1 MYAKGRIES
10 PAAAQRR
17 EHRRSAGVAAG
28 RGLRLQ
34 HLPCRFSLPPKT
46 GTALCAQRRTGS
58 HMSLNVPRRWVV
70 FNVLLGTLTVSLS
83 NSSLNPALPT
93 FMEAFQVGPLL
104 ATWIVAGFMTSM
116 GMTMPLTSFLSQ
128 RIGRKRLYLWGV
140 ALFIGGS
147 LLGALAN
154 SIALVITA
162 RVVQGIA
169 SGLMI
174 PLSLAIIFSVYEKHE
189 RGRMTGLWS
198 AAVMLAPALGPL
210 CGSLMLEW
218 FSWRS
223 LFLMNVPIGLL
234 ALLLGVG
241 MLPDSEPVER
251 KPFDLIGYLLVASG
265 IGLLM
270 IAISRMHHA
279 QALLDPFNQGMV
291 LVAVACLIAFVRV
304 ELSRKAPLLNLRLF
318 NLRGYRLSVIV
329 AVVQSVGMFECLV
342 LLPLLVQTVLGYN
355 PIWTGLALL
364 CTAAFASLFGQWGG
378 KALDRHGPRTV
389 VAIGLLLTGAST
401 LALGMLKADT
411 AIGVLFVLMM
421 IRGAGLG
428 LSYMPVTT
436 AGLNALPEPMVTQ
449 GAAMNNISR
458 RLVASLA
465 IVIASLWLEFR
476 LNTAGPAATPSAIN
490 EVFIATGLL
499 ILLALPCA
507 WRFPLN
513 DERTEAQPGAVEP
526 R

>member
-1 MYAKGRIES
+1 
-10 PAAAQRR
+10 
-17 EHRRSAGVAAG
+17 
-28 RGLRLQ
+28 
-34 HLPCRFSLPPKT
+34 
-46 GTALCAQRRTGS
+46 
-58 HMSLNVPRRWVV
+58 MSRRWVV

-83 NSSLNPALPT
+83 NSSLNPALPA
-93 FMEAFQVGPLL
+93 FMSVFGIGPLL

-128 RIGRKRLYLWGV
+128 RLGRKRLYLGGV
-140 ALFIGGS
+140 ALFVGAS
-147 LLGALAN
+147 LLGAVAD
-154 SIALVITA
+154 SISLVITA

-174 PLSLAIIFSVYEKHE
+174 PLSLAIIFSVYAKPE
-189 RGRMTGLWS
+189 RGRVTGLWS

-210 CGSLMLEW
+210 CGSLLLEW

-234 ALLLGVG
+234 ALVLGVVV
-241 MLPDSEPVER
+241 LPDSEPAER
-251 KPFDLIGYLLVASG
+251 QPFDLAGYLLIAAG

-270 IAISRMHHA
+270 VSISGLRHA
-279 QALLDPFNQGMV
+279 TTLLDPLDLALLLAG
-291 LVAVACLIAFVRV
+291 LGCLAAFVRV
-304 ELSRKAPLLNLRLF
+304 ELSRKAPLLNLRIF
-318 NLRGYRLSVIV
+318 ALRGYRLSVVI

-342 LLPLLVQTVLGYN
+342 LLPLLVQVVLGYSA
-355 PIWTGLALL
+355 IWTGLALL
-364 CTAAFASLFGQWGG
+364 CTAAFASLFGQMGG
-378 KALDRHGPRTV
+378 RILDRHGPRAV
-389 VAIGLLLTGAST
+389 VACGLLLTGLST
-401 LALGMLKADT
+401 LALGLLKADA
-411 AIGVLFVLMM
+411 AIAVVFGLMM
-421 IRGAGLG
+421 VRGAGLG

-465 IVIASLWLEFR
+465 IVIASLWLEWR
-476 LNTAGPAATPSAIN
+476 VGAAGEATSPAAIS
-490 EVFIATGLL
+490 EVFIATGIL

-507 WRFPLN
+507 WRFPLH
-513 DERTEAQPGAVEP
+513 DETAEAQPGVVEQ

>member
-1 MYAKGRIES
+1 M
-10 PAAAQRR
+10 
-17 EHRRSAGVAAG
+17 
-28 RGLRLQ
+28 
-34 HLPCRFSLPPKT
+34 RF
-46 GTALCAQRRTGS
+46 A
-58 HMSLNVPRRWVV
+58 VPRRWVV

-83 NSSLNPALPT
+83 NSSLNPALPM
-93 FMEAFQVGPLL
+93 FMNVFGIGPLL

-128 RIGRKRLYLWGV
+128 RLGRKRLYLWGV
-140 ALFIGGS
+140 ALFVGAS
-147 LLGALAN
+147 LLGAVAN
-154 SIALVITA
+154 SISLVITA

-174 PLSLAIIFSVYEKHE
+174 PLSLAIIFSVYAKPE
-189 RGRMTGLWS
+189 RGRVTGLWS

-210 CGSLMLEW
+210 CGSLLLEW

-234 ALLLGVG
+234 ALVLGMVV
-241 MLPDSEPVER
+241 LPDSEPAER
-251 KPFDLIGYLLVASG
+251 QPFDLAGYLLIAAG

-270 IAISRMHHA
+270 VSISGLRHA
-279 QALLDPFNQGMV
+279 STLLDPLDLGMLLAGLLC
-291 LVAVACLIAFVRV
+291 LVAFVRV
-304 ELSRKAPLLNLRLF
+304 ELSRQAPLLNLRIF
-318 NLRGYRLSVIV
+318 ALRGYRLSVVI

-342 LLPLLVQTVLGYN
+342 LLPLLVQVVLGYSA
-355 PIWTGLALL
+355 IWTGLALL
-364 CTAAFASLFGQWGG
+364 CTAAFASLFGQMGG
-378 KALDRHGPRTV
+378 RILDRHGPRTV
-389 VAIGLLLTGAST
+389 VACGLLLTGLST
-401 LALGMLKADT
+401 LALGLLKADA
-411 AIGVLFVLMM
+411 AIAVVFALMM
-421 IRGAGLG
+421 VRGAGLG

-465 IVIASLWLEFR
+465 IVIASLWLEWR
-476 LNTAGPAATPSAIN
+476 MGPAGQAASPAAIS
-490 EVFIATGLL
+490 EVFIATGIL

-507 WRFPLN
+507 WRFPQH
-513 DERTEAQPGAVEP
+513 DETAEARPAAVEQ

>member
-1 MYAKGRIES
+1 
-10 PAAAQRR
+10 
-17 EHRRSAGVAAG
+17 
-28 RGLRLQ
+28 
-34 HLPCRFSLPPKT
+34 
-46 GTALCAQRRTGS
+46 
-58 HMSLNVPRRWVV
+58 MSRRWVV

-83 NSSLNPALPT
+83 NSSLNPALPA
-93 FMEAFQVGPLL
+93 FMSVFGIGPLL

-128 RIGRKRLYLWGV
+128 RLGRKRLYLGGV
-140 ALFIGGS
+140 ALFVGAS
-147 LLGALAN
+147 LLGAVAD
-154 SIALVITA
+154 SISLVITA

-174 PLSLAIIFSVYEKHE
+174 PLSLAIIFSVYAKPE
-189 RGRMTGLWS
+189 RGRVTGLWS

-210 CGSLMLEW
+210 CGSLLLEW

-234 ALLLGVG
+234 ALVLGVVV
-241 MLPDSEPVER
+241 LPDSEPAER
-251 KPFDLIGYLLVASG
+251 QPFDLAGYLLIAAG

-270 IAISRMHHA
+270 VSISGLRHA
-279 QALLDPFNQGMV
+279 TTLLDPLDLG
-291 LVAVACLIAFVRV
+291 LLLAGLGCLAAFVRV
-304 ELSRKAPLLNLRLF
+304 ELSRKAPLLNLRIF
-318 NLRGYRLSVIV
+318 ALRGYRLSVVI

-342 LLPLLVQTVLGYN
+342 LLPLLVQVVLGYSA
-355 PIWTGLALL
+355 IWTGLALL
-364 CTAAFASLFGQWGG
+364 CTAAFASLFGQMGG
-378 KALDRHGPRTV
+378 RILDRHGPRTV
-389 VAIGLLLTGAST
+389 VTCGLLLTGLST
-401 LALGMLKADT
+401 LALGLLKAD
-411 AIGVLFVLMM
+411 AEIAVVFGLMM
-421 IRGAGLG
+421 VRGAGLG

-465 IVIASLWLEFR
+465 IVIASLWLEWR
-476 LNTAGPAATPSAIN
+476 VGAAGEATSPAAIS
-490 EVFIATGLL
+490 EVFIATGIL

-507 WRFPLN
+507 WRFPLH
-513 DERTEAQPGAVEP
+513 DETAEAQPGAVEQ

>member
-1 MYAKGRIES
+1 
-10 PAAAQRR
+10 
-17 EHRRSAGVAAG
+17 
-28 RGLRLQ
+28 
-34 HLPCRFSLPPKT
+34 
-46 GTALCAQRRTGS
+46 
-58 HMSLNVPRRWVV
+58 MSRRWVV

-83 NSSLNPALPT
+83 NSSLNPALPA
-93 FMEAFQVGPLL
+93 FMSVFGIGPLL

-128 RIGRKRLYLWGV
+128 RLGRKRLYLGGV
-140 ALFIGGS
+140 ALFVGAS
-147 LLGALAN
+147 LLGAVAD
-154 SIALVITA
+154 SISLVITA

-174 PLSLAIIFSVYEKHE
+174 PLSLAIIFSVYAKPE
-189 RGRMTGLWS
+189 RGRVTGLWS

-210 CGSLMLEW
+210 CGSLLLEW

-234 ALLLGVG
+234 ALVLGVVV
-241 MLPDSEPVER
+241 LPDSEPAER
-251 KPFDLIGYLLVASG
+251 QPFDLAGYLLIAAG

-270 IAISRMHHA
+270 VSISGLRHA
-279 QALLDPFNQGMV
+279 TTLLDPLDLALLLAG
-291 LVAVACLIAFVRV
+291 LGCLAAFVRV
-304 ELSRKAPLLNLRLF
+304 ELSRKAPLLNLRIF
-318 NLRGYRLSVIV
+318 ALRGYRLSVVI

-342 LLPLLVQTVLGYN
+342 LLPLLVQVVLGYSA
-355 PIWTGLALL
+355 IWTGLALL
-364 CTAAFASLFGQWGG
+364 CTAAFASLFGQMGG
-378 KALDRHGPRTV
+378 RILDRHGPRTV
-389 VAIGLLLTGAST
+389 VTCGLLLTGLST
-401 LALGMLKADT
+401 LALGLLKADA
-411 AIGVLFVLMM
+411 AIAVVFGLMM
-421 IRGAGLG
+421 VRGAGLG

-465 IVIASLWLEFR
+465 IVIASLWLEWR
-476 LNTAGPAATPSAIN
+476 VGAAGEATSPAAIS
-490 EVFIATGLL
+490 EVFIATGIL

-507 WRFPLN
+507 WRFPLH
-513 DERTEAQPGAVEP
+513 DETAEAQPGAVEQ

>member
-1 MYAKGRIES
+1 MKSG
-10 PAAAQRR
+10 
-17 EHRRSAGVAAG
+17 
-28 RGLRLQ
+28 
-34 HLPCRFSLPPKT
+34 F
-46 GTALCAQRRTGS
+46 
-58 HMSLNVPRRWVV
+58 NVPRSWVV
-70 FNVLLGTLTVSLS
+70 INVLLGTLTVSLS

-93 FMEAFQVGPLL
+93 FMEAFRIGPLM
-104 ATWIVAGFMTSM
+104 ATWIVAAFMTSM

-128 RIGRKRLYLWGV
+128 RVGRKCLYLWGV

-154 SIALVITA
+154 SIALVIAA
-162 RVVQGIA
+162 RVVQGVA

-174 PLSLAIIFSVYEKHE
+174 PLSLAIIFAVYEKHE
-189 RGRMTGLWS
+189 RGRVTGLWS

-210 CGSLMLEW
+210 CGSLLLEW

-234 ALLLGVG
+234 ALVLGSGV
-241 MLPDSEPVER
+241 LPASEPPER
-251 KPFDLIGYLLVASG
+251 KPFDLVGYLLIASG

-270 IAISRMHHA
+270 VAISRMHHA
-279 QALLDPFNQGMV
+279 EALLDPLNQGMV
-291 LVAVACLIAFVRV
+291 LVAVTCLIAFVRV
-304 ELSRKAPLLNLRLF
+304 ELRRKDPLLSLRLF

-342 LLPLLVQTVLGYN
+342 LLPLLVQTVMGYN
-355 PIWTGLALL
+355 PIWTGLSLL

-378 KALDRHGPRTV
+378 KALDRHGPRKV
-389 VAIGLLLTGAST
+389 VAIGLLLTGLST
-401 LALGMLKADT
+401 LALGLLQSDA
-411 AIGVLFVLMM
+411 AIGMVFVLMM
-421 IRGAGLG
+421 VRGAGLG
-428 LSYMPVTT
+428 LSYMPITT

-458 RLVASLA
+458 RLMASLG

-476 LNTAGPAATPSAIN
+476 LSSAGPTATPSAIS

-507 WRFPLN
+507 WRFPVNEKPMNEKPVN
-513 DERTEAQPGAVEP
+513 DERAVAKPGAVET

>member
-1 MYAKGRIES
+1 MKSG
-10 PAAAQRR
+10 
-17 EHRRSAGVAAG
+17 
-28 RGLRLQ
+28 
-34 HLPCRFSLPPKT
+34 F
-46 GTALCAQRRTGS
+46 
-58 HMSLNVPRRWVV
+58 NVPRSWVV
-70 FNVLLGTLTVSLS
+70 INVLLGTLTVSLS

-93 FMEAFQVGPLL
+93 FMEAFQIGPLM
-104 ATWIVAGFMTSM
+104 ATWIVAAFMTSM

-128 RIGRKRLYLWGV
+128 RVGRKRLYLWGV

-154 SIALVITA
+154 SIALVIAA
-162 RVVQGIA
+162 RVVQGVA

-174 PLSLAIIFSVYEKHE
+174 PLSLAIIFAVYEKHE
-189 RGRMTGLWS
+189 RGRVTGLWS

-210 CGSLMLEW
+210 CGSLLLEW

-241 MLPDSEPVER
+241 VLPASEPAER
-251 KPFDLIGYLLVASG
+251 KPFDLIGYLLIASG

-270 IAISRMHHA
+270 VAISRMHHA
-279 QALLDPFNQGMV
+279 EALLDPLNQTMV
-291 LVAVACLIAFVRV
+291 LMAVACLVAFVRV
-304 ELSRKAPLLNLRLF
+304 ELRRKDPLLNLRLF

-342 LLPLLVQTVLGYN
+342 LLPLLVQTVMGYN
-355 PIWTGLALL
+355 PIWTGLSLL

-378 KALDRHGPRTV
+378 KALDRHGPRKV
-389 VAIGLLLTGAST
+389 VAIGLLLTGLST
-401 LALGMLKADT
+401 LALGLLKSDA
-411 AIGVLFVLMM
+411 AIGVVFVLMM
-421 IRGAGLG
+421 VRGAGLG
-428 LSYMPVTT
+428 LSYMPITT

-458 RLVASLA
+458 RLVASLG

-476 LNTAGPAATPSAIN
+476 LSSAGPTATPSAIS

-507 WRFPLN
+507 WRFPVNEAPVKEKPVN
-513 DERTEAQPGAVEP
+513 DERAEAQPDAVET

>member
-1 MYAKGRIES
+1 M
-10 PAAAQRR
+10 
-17 EHRRSAGVAAG
+17 
-28 RGLRLQ
+28 
-34 HLPCRFSLPPKT
+34 RF
-46 GTALCAQRRTGS
+46 A
-58 HMSLNVPRRWVV
+58 VPRRWVV

-83 NSSLNPALPT
+83 NSSLNPALPM
-93 FMEAFQVGPLL
+93 FMNVFGIGPLL

-128 RIGRKRLYLWGV
+128 RLGRKRLYLWGV
-140 ALFIGGS
+140 ALFVGAS
-147 LLGALAN
+147 LLGAVAN
-154 SIALVITA
+154 SISLVITA

-174 PLSLAIIFSVYEKHE
+174 PLSLAIIFSVYAKPE
-189 RGRMTGLWS
+189 RGRVTGLWS

-210 CGSLMLEW
+210 CGSLLLEW

-234 ALLLGVG
+234 ALVLGMVV
-241 MLPDSEPVER
+241 LPDSEPAER
-251 KPFDLIGYLLVASG
+251 QPFDLAGYLLIAAG

-270 IAISRMHHA
+270 VSISGLRHA
-279 QALLDPFNQGMV
+279 STLLDPLDLGMLLAGLLC
-291 LVAVACLIAFVRV
+291 LVAFVRV
-304 ELSRKAPLLNLRLF
+304 ELSRQAPLLNLRIF
-318 NLRGYRLSVIV
+318 ALRGYRLSVVI

-342 LLPLLVQTVLGYN
+342 LLPLLVQVVLGYSA
-355 PIWTGLALL
+355 IWTGLALL
-364 CTAAFASLFGQWGG
+364 CTAAFASLFGQMGG
-378 KALDRHGPRTV
+378 RILDRHGPRTV
-389 VAIGLLLTGAST
+389 VACGLLLTGLST
-401 LALGMLKADT
+401 LALGLLKADA
-411 AIGVLFVLMM
+411 AIAVVFALMM
-421 IRGAGLG
+421 VRGAGLG

-465 IVIASLWLEFR
+465 IVIASLWLEWR
-476 LNTAGPAATPSAIN
+476 MGPAGQAASPAAIS
-490 EVFIATGLL
+490 EVFIATGIL

-507 WRFPLN
+507 WRFPQH
-513 DERTEAQPGAVEP
+513 DETAEAQPAAVEQ

>member
-1 MYAKGRIES
+1 M
-10 PAAAQRR
+10 
-17 EHRRSAGVAAG
+17 
-28 RGLRLQ
+28 
-34 HLPCRFSLPPKT
+34 RF
-46 GTALCAQRRTGS
+46 A
-58 HMSLNVPRRWVV
+58 MSRRWVV

-83 NSSLNPALPT
+83 NSSLNPALPA
-93 FMEAFQVGPLL
+93 FMSVFGIGPLL

-128 RIGRKRLYLWGV
+128 RLGRKRLYLGGV
-140 ALFIGGS
+140 ALFVGAS
-147 LLGALAN
+147 LLGAVAD
-154 SIALVITA
+154 SISLVITA

-174 PLSLAIIFSVYEKHE
+174 PLSLAIIFSVYAKPE
-189 RGRMTGLWS
+189 RGRVTGLWS

-210 CGSLMLEW
+210 CGSLLLEW

-234 ALLLGVG
+234 ALVLGVVV
-241 MLPDSEPVER
+241 LPDSEPAER
-251 KPFDLIGYLLVASG
+251 QPFDLAGYLLIAAG

-270 IAISRMHHA
+270 VSISGLRHA
-279 QALLDPFNQGMV
+279 TTLLDPLDLALLLAG
-291 LVAVACLIAFVRV
+291 LGCLAAFVRV
-304 ELSRKAPLLNLRLF
+304 ELSRKAPLLNLRIF
-318 NLRGYRLSVIV
+318 ALRGYRLSVVI

-342 LLPLLVQTVLGYN
+342 LLPLLVQVVLGYSA
-355 PIWTGLALL
+355 IWTGLALL
-364 CTAAFASLFGQWGG
+364 CTAAFASLFGQMGG
-378 KALDRHGPRTV
+378 RILDRHGPRTV
-389 VAIGLLLTGAST
+389 VTCGLLLTGLST
-401 LALGMLKADT
+401 LALGLLKADA
-411 AIGVLFVLMM
+411 AIAVVFGLMM
-421 IRGAGLG
+421 VRGAGLG

-465 IVIASLWLEFR
+465 IVIASLWLEWR
-476 LNTAGPAATPSAIN
+476 VGAAGEATSPAAIS
-490 EVFIATGLL
+490 EVFIATGIL

-507 WRFPLN
+507 WRFPLH
-513 DERTEAQPGAVEP
+513 DETAEAQPGAVEQ

>member
-1 MYAKGRIES
+1 M
-10 PAAAQRR
+10 RR
-17 EHRRSAGVAAG
+17 E
-28 RGLRLQ
+28 
-34 HLPCRFSLPPKT
+34 
-46 GTALCAQRRTGS
+46 
-58 HMSLNVPRRWVV
+58 VPRHWVV
-70 FNVLLGTLTVSLS
+70 VNVLLGTLTVSLS
-83 NSSLNPALPT
+83 NSSLNPALPA
-93 FMEAFQVGPLL
+93 FMSVFGIGPLL

-128 RIGRKRLYLWGV
+128 RLGRKRLYLWGV
-140 ALFIGGS
+140 ALFVGAS

-154 SIALVITA
+154 SIALVIAA

-174 PLSLAIIFSVYEKHE
+174 PLSLAIIFAVYAKPE
-189 RGRMTGLWS
+189 RGRVTGLWS

-210 CGSLMLEW
+210 CGSLLLEW

-223 LFLMNVPIGLL
+223 LFLMNVPVGLL
-234 ALLLGVG
+234 ALVLGIAV
-241 MLPDSEPVER
+241 LPDSEPGER
-251 KPFDLIGYLLVASG
+251 QPFDLAGYLLIASG

-270 IAISRMHHA
+270 VSISRLRHA
-279 QALLDPFNQGMV
+279 ATLFDPLNLGLLLVGV
-291 LVAVACLIAFVRV
+291 LCLVAFVRV
-304 ELSRKAPLLNLRLF
+304 ELRRKAPLLNLRIF
-318 NLRGYRLSVIV
+318 ALRGYRLSVII

-342 LLPLLVQTVLGYN
+342 LLPLLVQIVLGYSA
-355 PIWTGLALL
+355 IWTGLALL

-389 VAIGLLLTGAST
+389 VALGLLLTGIST
-401 LALGMLKADT
+401 LALGMLKAD
-411 AIGVLFVLMM
+411 ASIAVVFALMM
-421 IRGAGLG
+421 VRGAGLG

-465 IVIASLWLEFR
+465 IVIASLWLEWR
-476 LNTAGPAATPSAIN
+476 LGAGGQAATASAIS
-490 EVFIATGLL
+490 EVFAATGVL

-507 WRFPLN
+507 WRFPLH
-513 DERTEAQPGAVEP
+513 DETVEASPATVEH